1 MQITS
6 RACPCPRV
14 TRVGLEVLDSAM
26 RQLLYSMC
34 SRLWTTEVAGGGC
47 EASTIKSFAWEPG
60 TDCGEYSH
68 HRGHEICL
76 LLLPT

>member
-34 SRLWTTEVAGGGC
+34 SRLWTTEVAGGRMRGINDQIIC
-47 EASTIKSFAWEPG
+47 VG
-60 TDCGEYSH
+60 TGY
-68 HRGHEICL
+68 RL
-76 LLLPT
+76 W